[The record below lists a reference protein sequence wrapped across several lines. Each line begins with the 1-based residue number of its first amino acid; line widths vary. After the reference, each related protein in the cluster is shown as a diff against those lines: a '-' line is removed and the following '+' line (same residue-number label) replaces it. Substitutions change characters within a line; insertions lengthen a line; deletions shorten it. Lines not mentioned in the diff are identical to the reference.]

1 MATTDIC
8 ILASAYT
15 TIFRNCQL
23 TIKDCFMF
31 AEEVYQEINRLAK
44 YIDEYEW
51 FINWDDVINNY
62 EDARNSLTE
71 DKMKENQL
79 FLDYLYNKH

>member
-23 TIKDCFMF
+23 TINDCFMF

-62 EDARNSLTE
+62 EDARNSLTD